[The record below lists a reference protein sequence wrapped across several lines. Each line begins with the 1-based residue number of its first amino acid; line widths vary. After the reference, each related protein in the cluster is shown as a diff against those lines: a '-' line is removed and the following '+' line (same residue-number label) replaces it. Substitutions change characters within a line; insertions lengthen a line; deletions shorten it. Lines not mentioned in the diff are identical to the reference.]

1 MKSKLAS
8 KFLLICFLRT
18 IPCII
23 GGLNLGY
30 NNNSSKINHFMRKQI
45 LSIKPTMVYLGV
57 SLTFLIKSVN
67 YQKNNLTL
75 LNKFHTNINIIHP
88 HNVKYF
94 EK

>member
-30 NNNSSKINHFMRKQI
+30 NINSTKINHFMRKQI

-57 SLTFLIKSVN
+57 SLTFLTVN
-67 YQKNNLTL
+67 NQKNNLTL
-75 LNKFHTNINIIHP
+75 LNKFHTNINIKHP